1 MGSRRLLIGFDEF
14 VSRVTQGSLQ
24 GFQMFCHVAPKLLNS
39 WSMIKLRFEEN
50 ETPKTPK
57 P

>member
-14 VSRVTQGSLQ
+14 FSRVTQGSLQ